1 MYLKSVI
8 FIAFVTIVTYRLVL
22 VNSDSCWCFLI

>member
-8 FIAFVTIVTYRLVL
+8 FIAFATIVTYRLVL
-22 VNSDSCWCFLI
+22 VNSDSSWCFLI